1 VCYIRAGM
9 ALSPME
15 RRAALRVSVLG
26 ELHGEAMV
34 FQPMAIKEISR
45 GGVQVET
52 AYPLQVDS
60 LHDFRLTLGDRSLVV
75 KGRVAHCEV
84 SDVMSEGAT
93 YRSGVEFVEVPDH
106 VSSAIVEFLQ
116 VLQDRQEPV

>member
-1 VCYIRAGM
+1 VRVDAVCYIRAGM

-15 RRAALRVSVLG
+15 RRAALRMSVLG
-26 ELHGEAMV
+26 ELHG
-34 FQPMAIKEISR
+34 KEISR

-52 AYPLQVDS
+52 AYPLQLNS

-75 KGRVAHCEV
+75 KGRVAHSEV
-84 SDVMSEGAT
+84 GDVMSERAT

-106 VSSAIVEFLQ
+106 VHAAILDFLQ
-116 VLQDRQEPV
+116 ALQDRQEPV